1 MAYDPAFLF
10 SFWLPDYQRKVAALF
25 WLYKTAI
32 SISLNLSVT
41 HFHGFVHVAS
51 GIPLSLFIW
60 KILIHSLFIILVMSP
75 LGSLSWKTNFL
86 KDLLAHQTICTS
98 ILSQLFLWH
107 YVFGSALRENTVSP
121 STLRNMYSA
130 AAEHSRYLIYTLNSL
145 LLSPL
150 SWN

>member
-1 MAYDPAFLF
+1 MGF
-10 SFWLPDYQRKVAALF
+10 SFLLLVTRLPKKSSCTLLALQNCYFHFPSSFCYTFSWLC
-25 WLYKTAI
+25 
-32 SISLNLSVT
+32 SC
-41 HFHGFVHVAS
+41 
-51 GIPLSLFIW
+51 GIRHTFIF
-60 KILIHSLFIILVMSP
+60 IYLENYYSFFIILVMSP

-107 YVFGSALRENTVSP
+107 YLFGSALRENTVSP

-145 LLSPL
+145 LLSPP